1 MAETDQE
8 TRGDGGHVLDA
19 RGLACPMPVLKAK
32 KAIRA
37 VAPGETLTVRATD
50 PGSVEDF
57 KAFCEATG
65 HALESHGES
74 DGVFTFVIRKKR

>member
-1 MAETDQE
+1 MAETARN
-8 TRGDGGHVLDA
+8 TRDDAGHVLDA

-57 KAFCEATG
+57 KAFCDVTG

-74 DGVFTFVIRKKR
+74 DGVFTFVIRRKR